1 MGPGDR
7 EFLIH
12 PSFGAAVKTA
22 LQPSAVSEAASRT
35 LAKKPFDW
43 LLDEQYSYL
52 QVRLVC
58 VSPSLELLLSL
69 MCQCML
75 SNLHGEYSNTAINE
89 CHVSSFVTGKLK
101 SAYEPTGSPGQRLS
115 WFQ

>member
-35 LAKKPFDW
+35 LSKKPFDW

-52 QVRLVC
+52 QVSALRFQRHLGTRNLVSKRIQEIRESFAFP
-58 VSPSLELLLSL
+58 VSLRQE
-69 MCQCML
+69 
-75 SNLHGEYSNTAINE
+75 
-89 CHVSSFVTGKLK
+89 V
-101 SAYEPTGSPGQRLS
+101 
-115 WFQ
+115 

>member
-43 LLDEQYSYL
+43 LLDEQYSNL
-52 QVRLVC
+52 QVRLLVG
-58 VSPSLELLLSL
+58 VSFLGTCRFLDVS
-69 MCQCML
+69 M
-75 SNLHGEYSNTAINE
+75 
-89 CHVSSFVTGKLK
+89 HVIIF
-101 SAYEPTGSPGQRLS
+101 AC
-115 WFQ
+115 

>member
-43 LLDEQYSYL
+43 LLDEQYSNL
-52 QVRLVC
+52 QVSILWSISSV
-58 VSPSLELLLSL
+58 L
-69 MCQCML
+69 MWTM
-75 SNLHGEYSNTAINE
+75 HAINIKHYKIE
-89 CHVSSFVTGKLK
+89 KALI
-101 SAYEPTGSPGQRLS
+101 ED
-115 WFQ
+115 

>member
-12 PSFGAAVKTA
+12 PSFGSAVKTA

-43 LLDEQYSYL
+43 LLDEQYSNL
-52 QVRLVC
+52 QVRLFVW
-58 VSPSLELLLSL
+58 LSFL
-69 MCQCML
+69 GTCCFL
-75 SNLHGEYSNTAINE
+75 I
-89 CHVSSFVTGKLK
+89 V
-101 SAYEPTGSPGQRLS
+101 
-115 WFQ
+115 

>member
-22 LQPSAVSEAASRT
+22 LQPSAMSEAASRT
-35 LAKKPFDW
+35 LSKKPFDW

-52 QVRLVC
+52 QVSALRFQRHLGTTNLVSKRIQEIRESFAFP
-58 VSPSLELLLSL
+58 VSLRQE
-69 MCQCML
+69 
-75 SNLHGEYSNTAINE
+75 
-89 CHVSSFVTGKLK
+89 V
-101 SAYEPTGSPGQRLS
+101 
-115 WFQ
+115 

>member
-35 LAKKPFDW
+35 LSKKPFDW

-52 QVRLVC
+52 QVSALQFQRHLGTRNLVSKRIQEIRESFAFP
-58 VSPSLELLLSL
+58 VSLRQE
-69 MCQCML
+69 
-75 SNLHGEYSNTAINE
+75 
-89 CHVSSFVTGKLK
+89 V
-101 SAYEPTGSPGQRLS
+101 
-115 WFQ
+115 

>member
-22 LQPSAVSEAASRT
+22 LQPSAMSEAASRT
-35 LAKKPFDW
+35 LSKKPFDW

-52 QVRLVC
+52 QVSAL
-58 VSPSLELLLSL
+58 SFSAIWGQETLSL
-69 MCQCML
+69 
-75 SNLHGEYSNTAINE
+75 SE
-89 CHVSSFVTGKLK
+89 F
-101 SAYEPTGSPGQRLS
+101 RR
-115 WFQ
+115 

>member
-52 QVRLVC
+52 QVC
-58 VSPSLELLLSL
+58 PFACLSL
-69 MCQCML
+69 LETCRC
-75 SNLHGEYSNTAINE
+75 
-89 CHVSSFVTGKLK
+89 
-101 SAYEPTGSPGQRLS
+101 
-115 WFQ
+115 

>member
-35 LAKKPFDW
+35 QAKKPFDW
-43 LLDEQYSYL
+43 LLDEQYSHL
-52 QVRLVC
+52 QVRFLC
-58 VSPSLELLLSL
+58 VSLSVSLELLVLR
-69 MCQCML
+69 CV
-75 SNLHGEYSNTAINE
+75 NA
-89 CHVSSFVTGKLK
+89 
-101 SAYEPTGSPGQRLS
+101 
-115 WFQ
+115 

>member
-22 LQPSAVSEAASRT
+22 LQPSAMSEAASRT
-35 LAKKPFDW
+35 LSKKPFDW

-52 QVRLVC
+52 QV
-58 VSPSLELLLSL
+58 SALS
-69 MCQCML
+69 CSATWGQETL
-75 SNLHGEYSNTAINE
+75 SRSE
-89 CHVSSFVTGKLK
+89 F
-101 SAYEPTGSPGQRLS
+101 RR
-115 WFQ
+115 

>member
-22 LQPSAVSEAASRT
+22 LQPSVVSETASRT

-43 LLDEQYSYL
+43 LLDEQFTNL
-52 QVRLVC
+52 QV
-58 VSPSLELLLSL
+58 SPLFCCFFKDEFDSCYCRWLYSQLSKSF
-69 MCQCML
+69 M
-75 SNLHGEYSNTAINE
+75 HG
-89 CHVSSFVTGKLK
+89 
-101 SAYEPTGSPGQRLS
+101 
-115 WFQ
+115 

>member
-22 LQPSAVSEAASRT
+22 LQPSAMSEAASRT
-35 LAKKPFDW
+35 LSKKPFDW

-52 QVRLVC
+52 QVSALRFQRHLGTRNLVSKRIQEIRESFAFP
-58 VSPSLELLLSL
+58 VSLRQE
-69 MCQCML
+69 
-75 SNLHGEYSNTAINE
+75 
-89 CHVSSFVTGKLK
+89 V
-101 SAYEPTGSPGQRLS
+101 
-115 WFQ
+115 

>member
-35 LAKKPFDW
+35 LSKKPFDW

-52 QVRLVC
+52 QV
-58 VSPSLELLLSL
+58 SALSFSATWG
-69 MCQCML
+69 QETL
-75 SNLHGEYSNTAINE
+75 SRSE
-89 CHVSSFVTGKLK
+89 FM
-101 SAYEPTGSPGQRLS
+101 R
-115 WFQ
+115 

>member
-35 LAKKPFDW
+35 LSKKPFDW

-52 QVRLVC
+52 QVSALRFQRHLGTRNLVSKRIQEIRESFAFP
-58 VSPSLELLLSL
+58 VSLRQEADY
-69 MCQCML
+69 
-75 SNLHGEYSNTAINE
+75 LH
-89 CHVSSFVTGKLK
+89 H
-101 SAYEPTGSPGQRLS
+101 
-115 WFQ
+115 

>member
-43 LLDEQYSYL
+43 LLDEQYSNL
-52 QVRLVC
+52 QVGPSC
-58 VSPSLELLLSL
+58 VVSLLPFTILQSKHSKCND
-69 MCQCML
+69 M
-75 SNLHGEYSNTAINE
+75 
-89 CHVSSFVTGKLK
+89 K
-101 SAYEPTGSPGQRLS
+101 
-115 WFQ
+115 